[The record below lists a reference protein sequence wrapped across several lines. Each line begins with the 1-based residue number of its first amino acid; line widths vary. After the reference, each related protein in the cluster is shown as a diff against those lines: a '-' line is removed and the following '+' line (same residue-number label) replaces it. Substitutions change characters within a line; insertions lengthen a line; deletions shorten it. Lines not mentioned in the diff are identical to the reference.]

1 MKEAKERVL
10 ASLYAFGCED
20 PLGREVRL
28 KSTTWNY
35 HIVGGDHTREEF
47 IGQEDMV
54 KSVIQDPCFILPNNP
69 DDQHDTRQKYIDL
82 VQLPKFKSLKALVVI
97 VDHEDEAYGDVVTV
111 IAKSRLNQETGG
123 AIYVRPKFTGKR

>member
-1 MKEAKERVL
+1 MEGNKTNTDYIFITKDP
-10 ASLYAFGCED
+10 FGK
-20 PLGREVRL
+20 EVRL

-35 HIVGGDHTREEF
+35 HITGGDHTREEF
-47 IGQEDMV
+47 IGQEETI

-69 DDQHDTRQKYIDL
+69 EDKNDTRQKYIDL

-97 VDHEDEAYGDVVTV
+97 VDHKNEEYGNVVTI

-123 AIYVRPKFTGKR
+123 AIYVRPKSTGKR

>member
-1 MKEAKERVL
+1 MEGNKINTD
-10 ASLYAFGCED
+10 YIFITED

-69 DDQHDTRQKYIDL
+69 TISMIQDKNI
-82 VQLPKFKSLKALVVI
+82 
-97 VDHEDEAYGDVVTV
+97 
-111 IAKSRLNQETGG
+111 
-123 AIYVRPKFTGKR
+123 